1 MFVWVFLY
9 SLPENPKWIFW
20 PTQYFNLYLFQG
32 RIYPFNLPIQ
42 VFILSKFFSI
52 DMDDISIIDVTE
64 AGKKKQIEM
73 KNKFSD
79 DKRYISSNP
88 FIYICKGLYSI
99 FSVLFGLL

>member
-1 MFVWVFLY
+1 
-9 SLPENPKWIFW
+9 
-20 PTQYFNLYLFQG
+20 
-32 RIYPFNLPIQ
+32 
-42 VFILSKFFSI
+42 
-52 DMDDISIIDVTE
+52 MDDISIIDVTE

>member
-1 MFVWVFLY
+1 
-9 SLPENPKWIFW
+9 
-20 PTQYFNLYLFQG
+20 
-32 RIYPFNLPIQ
+32 
-42 VFILSKFFSI
+42 
-52 DMDDISIIDVTE
+52 MDDISIIDVTE

-88 FIYICKGLYSI
+88 FICICKGLYSI